1 MGDKEHTV
9 TTIQTQTPAEDFPAV
24 FPYEGLK
31 APYADA
37 PDPAERPVPADV
49 SVEPWDGDIG
59 APTLGREYVIVPPA
73 VRDYVVRAKAA
84 GNDAVLTDPTLAG
97 LGDFAT
103 LLTVDT
109 SPDREALAKAW
120 RTADDMG
127 LDRETPAARA
137 ARADIAATVQ
147 ERANDTIDGLRRA
160 EQQALHDLDQL
171 PLKRVTEPDYKWA
184 SDMGQ
189 TLQLMGPKHSVP
201 LLMNALVLRPAS
213 RDGEGAGKAAALL
226 PILKGMHDADTN
238 GYGTHEVANVIRLAE
253 AVLRDAKWYGA
264 HARLRAIRAAQFKVA
279 SYAEQF
285 TESLGDASNPHFTAA
300 RSPFYSEL
308 RERRT
313 VSVVPAIVPP
323 VSDGPR
329 KAVRRLRSK

>member
-1 MGDKEHTV
+1 MTL
-9 TTIQTQTPAEDFPAV
+9 TQTAEPTAEFPSV

-59 APTLGREYVIVPPA
+59 APTLGREYVIAPPA
-73 VRDYVVRAKAA
+73 VRDYVVRVKAA
-84 GNDAVLTDPTLAG
+84 GQAAADLDPTLAG
-97 LGDFAT
+97 LGDFAA
-103 LLTVDT
+103 LLNLDATKG
-109 SPDREALAKAW
+109 REALAKAW
-120 RTADDMG
+120 RTADEMG
-127 LDRETPAARA
+127 LDRETPAARVA
-137 ARADIAATVQ
+137 KADIAAAVQ
-147 ERANDTIDGLRRA
+147 ERADVVIDGLRRA

-238 GYGTHEVANVIRLAE
+238 GYGTHEIANVIRLAE

-264 HARLRAIRAAQFKVA
+264 HARLRAIRAAQFKVQ

-285 TESLGDASNPHFTAA
+285 TEALGDASSPHFTAA

-313 VSVVPAIVPP
+313 VSIVPPAIVPP

-329 KAVRRLRSK
+329 KSVRMLRSK